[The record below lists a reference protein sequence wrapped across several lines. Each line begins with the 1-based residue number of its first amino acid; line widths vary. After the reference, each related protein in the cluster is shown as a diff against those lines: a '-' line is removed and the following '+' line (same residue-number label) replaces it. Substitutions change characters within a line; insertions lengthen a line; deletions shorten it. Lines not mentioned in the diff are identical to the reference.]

1 MSASLDLAGRLMA
14 GAEFSGEEVEAR
26 HRQQQHQQQHEHE
39 HEPGVRQGGT
49 LWANSQQQQHHHHHP
64 RRYEGEG
71 WRERE
76 GGKTVA
82 GGGEAALTQRGMW
95 STSSVAHISGAGGGS
110 GDDSPQGTRR
120 ALWTGS
126 RAVGDD
132 NA

>member
-1 MSASLDLAGRLMA
+1 
-14 GAEFSGEEVEAR
+14 
-26 HRQQQHQQQHEHE
+26 
-39 HEPGVRQGGT
+39 
-49 LWANSQQQQHHHHHP
+49 
-64 RRYEGEG
+64 
-71 WRERE
+71 
-76 GGKTVA
+76 VA